1 MPPFWTPAT
10 GGGIAIGI
18 FVHHPRNSA
27 AVGYSKYTN
36 GTVVTGRWGESVMYR
51 VLTCL
56 ATEHD
61 WRLVV
66 LAGTIC
72 WLASAVAI
80 SLFHRARASR
90 GRTRAIWI
98 CLDAAVGGC
107 GIWATHFVAMLAY
120 DPGANAGYS
129 IPITSLSLVFAITIV
144 AIGLCI
150 ALSSARQSVIALGG
164 AVIGGGVAAMH
175 YTGMAALE
183 LPAFIVWSPGIVVA
197 SVVLGSLFAAMA
209 LLVAVRRDNLVHTV
223 AATGLLTVAIVSH
236 HFTAMG
242 AVTLI
247 PDPTLGSDGL
257 SISPT
262 ALSFLTA
269 VAAFAILGLSLL
281 ASMIDRRAKSELHQQ
296 KVLLDTALDNM
307 SQGLSMFD
315 ADGRILLFN
324 ERYAEMMGRTG
335 VALQGRLLLDVLR
348 QQKALYRWDGDPDQ
362 FVASVIAAAKA
373 GNSVTRTVSRN
384 GRSLRVV
391 DQPMK
396 GGGWVATFEDITEW
410 QAAQEQISHM
420 ARHDALTNLPN
431 RTLLREQLEKA
442 LRLVRRSDQLAVLC
456 LGLDHFKDIN
466 DSLGHTVGDA
476 LLREV
481 ARRLGECV
489 TEHDTV
495 ARLGGDEFAIVQFC
509 SDCEPSAVAMLASH
523 VVEKVSA
530 PYDIAGHQLVIGVS
544 IGISL
549 APEDGKNP
557 DELLKKADLA
567 LYRAKEDGRGTYRF
581 FETGMDARAQARRLL
596 ELDLRAALKRGEFE
610 VYYQPIR
617 DVAKDVVVAFEALVR
632 WNHSL
637 RGLISPVKFI
647 PLAEETGLIVPLGVW
662 VLRQAC
668 MDAAGWSQ
676 DVGVAVNLSPV
687 QFKNPSLVSAVKEA
701 LRASG
706 LPAHRLELEIT
717 ESVLLQNSEATLA
730 VLHELRG
737 FGVRI
742 SLDDFGTGYSSLS
755 YLRSFPFDK
764 IKIDRSFV
772 SELATRDDSM
782 AIVRAVTGLGKSLGI
797 VTTAEGVETEAQFD
811 LLRREGCTQA
821 QGYLFSRP
829 VPAAEVMKMLA
840 KVRQRIVA

>member
-1 MPPFWTPAT
+1 
-10 GGGIAIGI
+10 
-18 FVHHPRNSA
+18 
-27 AVGYSKYTN
+27 
-36 GTVVTGRWGESVMYR
+36 MYR

-56 ATEHD
+56 TTEHD

-80 SLFHRARASR
+80 SLFHRAKASR
-90 GRTRAIWI
+90 GRARAVWI
-98 CLDAAVGGC
+98 CLDATIGGC

-120 DPGANAGYS
+120 DPGAGAGYS
-129 IPITSLSLVFAITIV
+129 IPITLLSLVFAIAIV

-150 ALSSARQSVIALGG
+150 ALSSARQSVVALGG

-183 LPAFIVWSPGIVVA
+183 LPAFIVWSPGIVAA
-197 SVVLGSLFAAMA
+197 SIVLGSLFAAIA
-209 LLVAVRRDNLVHTV
+209 LLVAVRRDNPVHTL

-247 PDPTLGSDGL
+247 PDSTLSGDGL

-281 ASMIDRRAKSELHQQ
+281 AAMIDRRAKGELHQQ

-315 ADGRILLFN
+315 ADGRILLYN
-324 ERYAEMMGRTG
+324 DRYAEMMGRTDMT
-335 VALQGRLLLDVLR
+335 LQGRLLLDVLR
-348 QQKALYRWDGDPDQ
+348 QQQALGRWDGDPDQ
-362 FVASVIAAAKA
+362 FVASVIAEAKA

-384 GRSLRVV
+384 GRAIRIV

-431 RTLLREQLEKA
+431 RTLFREQLEKA
-442 LRLVRRSDQLAVLC
+442 LRLAKRNDQLAVLC
-456 LGLDHFKDIN
+456 LDLDHFKDIN
-466 DSLGHTVGDA
+466 DSLGHPVGDA
-476 LLREV
+476 LLKEV
-481 ARRLGECV
+481 ARRLGQCI

-509 SDCEPSAVAMLASH
+509 SDCDPSAVALLASH
-523 VVEKVSA
+523 VVEQVSA
-530 PYDIAGHQLVIGVS
+530 PYEIAGHQLVIGVS

-596 ELDLRAALKRGEFE
+596 ELDLRAALQRGEFE

-617 DVAKDVVVAFEALVR
+617 DIGKDAVVSFEALVR

-637 RGLISPVKFI
+637 RGLISPASFI
-647 PLAEETGLIVPLGVW
+647 PLAEETGLILPIGEW

-668 MDAAGWSQ
+668 MDAAQWSQ
-676 DVGVAVNLSPV
+676 AVGVAVNLSPV
-687 QFKNPSLVSAVKEA
+687 QFKNPNLVSTVKEA
-701 LRASG
+701 LKASG
-706 LPAHRLELEIT
+706 LPADRLELEIT
-717 ESVLLQNSEATLA
+717 ESVLLQNSEATLS
-730 VLHELRG
+730 VLHELRA

-797 VTTAEGVETEAQFD
+797 VTTAEGVETDAQFD

-821 QGYLFSRP
+821 QGYLFSPPR
-829 VPAAEVMKMLA
+829 PAAEVEMMLSKTRA
-840 KVRQRIVA
+840 RVVA

>member
-1 MPPFWTPAT
+1 
-10 GGGIAIGI
+10 
-18 FVHHPRNSA
+18 
-27 AVGYSKYTN
+27 
-36 GTVVTGRWGESVMYR
+36 MYR

-56 ATEHD
+56 TTEHD

-90 GRTRAIWI
+90 GRARATWI
-98 CLDAAVGGC
+98 GLDAAVGGC

-120 DPGANAGYS
+120 DPGSSAGYS
-129 IPITSLSLVFAITIV
+129 IPITLLSLVFAITIV

-150 ALSSARQSVIALGG
+150 ALSSARQSVVALGG

-197 SVVLGSLFAAMA
+197 SVVFGSLFAAIA
-209 LLVAVRRDNLVHTV
+209 LLVAVRRDNPVHTV

-242 AVTLI
+242 AVTLV

-315 ADGRILLFN
+315 ADGRILLYN

-335 VALQGRLLLDVLR
+335 MDLQGRLLLDVLR
-348 QQKALYRWDGDPDQ
+348 QQKVLGRWDGDPDQ
-362 FVASVIAAAKA
+362 FVASVIAEAKA

-384 GRSLRVV
+384 GRSIRVV
-391 DQPMK
+391 DQPMR

-431 RTLLREQLEKA
+431 RTLFREQLEKA

-456 LGLDHFKDIN
+456 LDLDHFKDIN
-466 DSLGHTVGDA
+466 DSLGHPVGDA
-476 LLREV
+476 LLKEV

-523 VVEKVSA
+523 MVEKVSA
-530 PYDIAGHQLVIGVS
+530 PYEIAGHQLVIGVS

-637 RGLISPVKFI
+637 RGMISPVNFI
-647 PLAEETGLIVPLGVW
+647 PLAEETGLIVPLGDW
-662 VLRQAC
+662 VLRRAC
-668 MDAAGWSQ
+668 MDAAQWSQ

-687 QFKNPSLVSAVKEA
+687 QFKNLNLVASVKDA
-701 LRASG
+701 LKDSG

-717 ESVLLQNSEATLA
+717 ESVLLQNSEATLS

-764 IKIDRSFV
+764 IKIDRSFIT
-772 SELATRDDSM
+772 ELATREDSM

-797 VTTAEGVETEAQFD
+797 VTTAEGVETDAQFD
-811 LLRREGCTQA
+811 LLRQEGCTQA
-821 QGYLFSRP
+821 QGYLFSPPRP
-829 VPAAEVMKMLA
+829 VAEVESMLSRA
-840 KVRQRIVA
+840 RARIVA

>member
-1 MPPFWTPAT
+1 
-10 GGGIAIGI
+10 
-18 FVHHPRNSA
+18 
-27 AVGYSKYTN
+27 
-36 GTVVTGRWGESVMYR
+36 MYR

-56 ATEHD
+56 TTEHD

-72 WLASAVAI
+72 WFASAVAV
-80 SLFHRARASR
+80 SLFHRARASQ
-90 GRTRAIWI
+90 GRARATWLA
-98 CLDAAVGGC
+98 LDAAVGGC

-120 DPGANAGYS
+120 DPGAGAGYS
-129 IPITSLSLVFAITIV
+129 IPVTLLSLVFAISIV

-150 ALSSARQSVIALGG
+150 ALASPRQWVIALGG

-183 LPAFIVWSPGIVVA
+183 LPAFIVWSSGLVVT
-197 SVVLGSLFAAMA
+197 SIVLGSVFAAIA
-209 LLVAVRRDNLVHTV
+209 LLIAARRDNPVYTL
-223 AATGLLTVAIVSH
+223 AATGLLTIAIVSH

-242 AVTLI
+242 AITLI

-257 SISPT
+257 SVSPT

-281 ASMIDRRAKSELHQQ
+281 AAMIDRRAKGELQDQ
-296 KVLLDTALDNM
+296 KVRLDNALANM
-307 SQGLSMFD
+307 SQGLCMFD

-324 ERYAEMMGRTG
+324 QRYVELMDRSGMP
-335 VALQGRLLLDVLR
+335 LQGRLLVDVLR
-348 QQKALYRWDGDPDQ
+348 ELKAVGEWDGDPDE
-362 FVASVIAAAKA
+362 FFASVLAEASA
-373 GNSVTRTVSRN
+373 GRTVTKTLGRN

-431 RTLLREQLEKA
+431 RTLFREQLEKA
-442 LRLVRRSDQLAVLC
+442 LRLAKRSDQLAVLC
-456 LGLDHFKDIN
+456 LDLDHFKDIN
-466 DSLGHTVGDA
+466 DSLGHPVGDV
-476 LLREV
+476 LLKEV
-481 ARRLGECV
+481 AQRLGECI

-509 SDCEPSAVAMLASH
+509 SDCDPSAVASLASH

-530 PYDIAGHQLVIGVS
+530 PYEIAGHQLVVGVS

-596 ELDLRAALKRGEFE
+596 ELDLRAALHRDEFE

-617 DVAKDVVVAFEALVR
+617 DVAKDVVVSFEALAR

-637 RGLISPVKFI
+637 RGMISPANFI
-647 PLAEETGLIVPLGVW
+647 PLAEETGLIVPIGEW

-687 QFKNPSLVSAVKEA
+687 QFKNPSLVSTVKEA

-717 ESVLLQNSEATLA
+717 ESVLLQNSEATLS

-772 SELATRDDSM
+772 TELATRDDSM

-797 VTTAEGVETEAQFD
+797 VTTAEGVETDAQFD

-829 VPAAEVMKMLA
+829 RPAADVENMLTQP
-840 KVRQRIVA
+840 RQRLTA

>member
-1 MPPFWTPAT
+1 
-10 GGGIAIGI
+10 
-18 FVHHPRNSA
+18 
-27 AVGYSKYTN
+27 
-36 GTVVTGRWGESVMYR
+36 MYR

-56 ATEHD
+56 TTEHD

-90 GRTRAIWI
+90 GRARAIWI
-98 CLDAAVGGC
+98 GLDAAVGGC

-120 DPGANAGYS
+120 DPGASAGYS
-129 IPITSLSLVFAITIV
+129 IPITSLSLVFAIIIV
-144 AIGLCI
+144 AAGLCI
-150 ALSSARQSVIALGG
+150 ALSSARQSVVALGG

-197 SVVLGSLFAAMA
+197 SIVLGSLFAAMA
-209 LLVAVRRDNLVHTV
+209 LLVAARRDNAIYTV

-281 ASMIDRRAKSELHQQ
+281 ASMIDRRAKSELHNQ

-315 ADGRILLFN
+315 ADGRILLYN
-324 ERYAEMMGRTG
+324 DRYAEMMGRTG
-335 VALQGRLLLDVLR
+335 MTLQGRLLLDVLR
-348 QQKALYRWDGDPDQ
+348 EQKALGRWDGDPDQ
-362 FVASVIAAAKA
+362 FVASVIAEARA
-373 GNSVTRTVSRN
+373 GNSVTRTASRN
-384 GRSLRVV
+384 GRSIRIV

-431 RTLLREQLEKA
+431 RTLFREQLEKA

-456 LGLDHFKDIN
+456 LDLDHFKDIN
-466 DSLGHTVGDA
+466 DSLGHPVGDA
-476 LLREV
+476 LLKEV
-481 ARRLGECV
+481 ARRLGECI

-523 VVEKVSA
+523 VVETVSA
-530 PYDIAGHQLVIGVS
+530 PYEIAGHQLVIGVS

-632 WNHSL
+632 WNHPL
-637 RGLISPVKFI
+637 RGMIPPVNFI
-647 PLAEETGLIVPLGVW
+647 PLAEETGLIVPLGEW

-668 MDAAGWSQ
+668 MNAAGWSQ
-676 DVGVAVNLSPV
+676 EVGVAVNLSPV
-687 QFKNPSLVSAVKEA
+687 QFKNLNLVSTVKEA
-701 LRASG
+701 LSASG

-717 ESVLLQNSEATLA
+717 ESVLLQNSEATLS
-730 VLHELRG
+730 VLHELRS

-772 SELATRDDSM
+772 SELATREDSM

-797 VTTAEGVETEAQFD
+797 VTTAEGVETDAQFD
-811 LLRREGCTQA
+811 LLRQEGCTQA

-829 VPAAEVMKMLA
+829 RPAADVENMLIQP
-840 KVRQRIVA
+840 RQRLIA

>member
-1 MPPFWTPAT
+1 
-10 GGGIAIGI
+10 
-18 FVHHPRNSA
+18 
-27 AVGYSKYTN
+27 
-36 GTVVTGRWGESVMYR
+36 MYR

-56 ATEHD
+56 TTEHD

-90 GRTRAIWI
+90 GRARATWI
-98 CLDAAVGGC
+98 GLDAAVGGC

-120 DPGANAGYS
+120 DPGSSAGYS
-129 IPITSLSLVFAITIV
+129 IPITLLSLVFAITIV

-150 ALSSARQSVIALGG
+150 ALSSARQSVVALGG

-197 SVVLGSLFAAMA
+197 SVVFGSLFAAIA
-209 LLVAVRRDNLVHTV
+209 LLVAVRRDNPVHTV

-242 AVTLI
+242 AVTLV

-315 ADGRILLFN
+315 ADGRILLYN

-335 VALQGRLLLDVLR
+335 MDLQGRLLLDVLR
-348 QQKALYRWDGDPDQ
+348 QQKVLGRWDGDPDQ
-362 FVASVIAAAKA
+362 FVASVIAEAKA

-384 GRSLRVV
+384 GRSIRVV
-391 DQPMK
+391 DQPMR

-431 RTLLREQLEKA
+431 RTLFREQLEKA

-456 LGLDHFKDIN
+456 LDLDHFKDIN
-466 DSLGHTVGDA
+466 DSLGHPVGDA
-476 LLREV
+476 LLKEV

-530 PYDIAGHQLVIGVS
+530 PYEIAGHQLVIGVS

-637 RGLISPVKFI
+637 RGMISPVNFI
-647 PLAEETGLIVPLGVW
+647 PLAEETGLIVPLGDW
-662 VLRQAC
+662 VLRRAC
-668 MDAAGWSQ
+668 MDAAQWSQ

-687 QFKNPSLVSAVKEA
+687 QFKNLNLAASVKDA
-701 LRASG
+701 LKDSG

-717 ESVLLQNSEATLA
+717 ESVLLQNSEATLS

-764 IKIDRSFV
+764 IKIDRSFIT
-772 SELATRDDSM
+772 ELATREDSM

-797 VTTAEGVETEAQFD
+797 VTTAEGVETDAQFN
-811 LLRREGCTQA
+811 LLRQEGCTQV
-821 QGYLFSRP
+821 QGYLFSPPRP
-829 VPAAEVMKMLA
+829 VAEVESMLSRA
-840 KVRQRIVA
+840 RARIVA

>member
-1 MPPFWTPAT
+1 
-10 GGGIAIGI
+10 
-18 FVHHPRNSA
+18 
-27 AVGYSKYTN
+27 
-36 GTVVTGRWGESVMYR
+36 MYR

-56 ATEHD
+56 VTEHD
-61 WRLVV
+61 WRLVL
-66 LAGTIC
+66 LAGAIC
-72 WLASAVAI
+72 AFASTVAI
-80 SLFHRARASR
+80 SLFHRARAST
-90 GRTRAIWI
+90 GRTRALWV

-120 DPGANAGYS
+120 DPGAGAGYDVS
-129 IPITSLSLVFAITIV
+129 VTLLSLILAVCIVALGLCVALMSARQWVV
-144 AIGLCI
+144 AIG
-150 ALSSARQSVIALGG
+150 G
-164 AVIGGGVAAMH
+164 AIIGAGVAAMH

-183 LPAFIVWSPGIVVA
+183 LPAYIVWSPGIVSA
-197 SVVLGSLFAAMA
+197 SVVFGSAFAAMA
-209 LLVAVRRDNLVHTV
+209 MLVAVRRDDAAHTV
-223 AATGLLTVAIVSH
+223 AAAGLLTVAIVSH
-236 HFTAMG
+236 HFTGMG
-242 AVTLI
+242 AITLV

-257 SISPT
+257 TVSPA
-262 ALSFLTA
+262 ALSFLTS
-269 VAAFAILGLSLL
+269 VGAFAILGISLL
-281 ASMIDRRAKSELHQQ
+281 AAVFDRRAKSALHEQ
-296 KVLLDTALDNM
+296 KILLDSAITNM
-307 SQGLSMFD
+307 SQGLCMFD
-315 ADGRILLFN
+315 ADGHILLFN
-324 ERYAEMMGRTG
+324 QRYVELMKRSGMQ
-335 VALQGRLLLDVLR
+335 LQGRLLLEVLR
-348 QQKALYRWDGDPDQ
+348 ELKAAGEWDKDPDE
-362 FVASVIAAAKA
+362 FFNTLVENARA
-373 GNSVTRTVSRN
+373 GRVVTRTIDRG

-391 DQPMK
+391 EQPMN

-410 QAAQEQISHM
+410 QAAQDQISHM

-431 RTLLREQLEKA
+431 RTLFREQLEKA
-442 LRLVRRSDQLAVLC
+442 LRLAKRADQLAVLC
-456 LGLDHFKDIN
+456 LDLDHFKDIN
-466 DSLGHTVGDA
+466 DSLGHPVGDV
-476 LLREV
+476 LLKEV
-481 ARRLGECV
+481 ARRLAGCI

-509 SDCEPSAVAMLASH
+509 SDCDPSAVAALASH
-523 VVEKVSA
+523 VVEQVSA
-530 PYDIAGHQLVIGVS
+530 PYEVAGHQLVIGVS

-596 ELDLRAALKRGEFE
+596 ELDLRAALHRDEFE

-617 DVAKDVVVAFEALVR
+617 DVARDVVVSFEALAR

-637 RGLISPVKFI
+637 RGMIPPVHFI
-647 PLAEETGLIVPLGVW
+647 PLAEETGLIVQIGEW

-668 MDAAGWSQ
+668 MDAAKWSQ

-687 QFKNPSLVSAVKEA
+687 QFKNPQLVSTVKAA
-701 LRASG
+701 LQASG

-717 ESVLLQNSEATLA
+717 ESVLLQNSEATLS

-772 SELATRDDSM
+772 TELATREDSM

-797 VTTAEGVETEAQFD
+797 VTTAEGVETDAQFE

-829 VPAAEVMKMLA
+829 RPAAEVEEMLTTA
-840 KVRQRIVA
+840 RQRRTA

>member
-1 MPPFWTPAT
+1 
-10 GGGIAIGI
+10 
-18 FVHHPRNSA
+18 
-27 AVGYSKYTN
+27 
-36 GTVVTGRWGESVMYR
+36 MYQ
-51 VLTCL
+51 VLNCL

-66 LAGTIC
+66 LAGAIC
-72 WLASAVAI
+72 SFASAVAI
-80 SLFHRARASR
+80 SLFQRARAAH
-90 GRTRAIWI
+90 GRARAIWI

-129 IPITSLSLVFAITIV
+129 IPVTLLSLLLAVCIV
-144 AIGLCI
+144 AIGLCV
-150 ALSSARQSVIALGG
+150 ALFSARRPVVALGG
-164 AVIGGGVAAMH
+164 AIIGAGVAAMH

-183 LPAFIVWSPGIVVA
+183 FPAYIVWSPGIVSA
-197 SVVLGSLFAAMA
+197 SVVFGSVFAALAM
-209 LLVAVRRDNLVHTV
+209 LVAMRRDDSAHTL
-223 AATGLLTVAIVSH
+223 AAAGLLTIAIVSH

-242 AVTLI
+242 AITLV
-247 PDPTLGSDGL
+247 PDPTLGSDAATV
-257 SISPT
+257 ST
-262 ALSFLTA
+262 AALSFLTSIG
-269 VAAFAILGLSLL
+269 AFAILGISLL
-281 ASMIDRRAKSELHQQ
+281 AAMFDRAAKGELHEQ
-296 KVLLDTALDNM
+296 KILLDTALGNM
-307 SQGLSMFD
+307 SQGLCMFD

-324 ERYAEMMGRTG
+324 QRYVELMDRTG
-335 VALQGRLLLDVLR
+335 VPLQGRLLIDVLR
-348 QQKALYRWDGDPDQ
+348 EVKAVGEWDGDPDE
-362 FVASVIAAAKA
+362 FFASVVEDAKA
-373 GNSVTRTVSRN
+373 GRTVTKTIGRN

-431 RTLLREQLEKA
+431 RTLFREQLEKA
-442 LRLVRRSDQLAVLC
+442 LRLAKRSDQLAVLC
-456 LGLDHFKDIN
+456 LDLDHFKDIN
-466 DSLGHTVGDA
+466 DSLGHPVGDA
-476 LLREV
+476 LLKEV
-481 ARRLGECV
+481 ARRLGDCI

-509 SDCEPSAVAMLASH
+509 SDCDPSAVASLASH
-523 VVEKVSA
+523 VVEQVSA

-596 ELDLRAALKRGEFE
+596 EIDLRAALRRDEFE

-617 DVAKDVVVAFEALVR
+617 DVAKDVVVSFEALAR

-637 RGLISPVKFI
+637 RGMISPANFI
-647 PLAEETGLIVPLGVW
+647 PLAEETGLIVPIGEW

-668 MDAAGWSQ
+668 MDAAQWSR

-687 QFKNPSLVSAVKEA
+687 QFKNPNLVLTVKEA
-701 LRASG
+701 LKASG

-797 VTTAEGVETEAQFD
+797 VTTAEGVETDAQFD
-811 LLRREGCTQA
+811 ILRQEGCTQA

-829 VPAAEVMKMLA
+829 RPAAEVENMLIQP
-840 KVRQRIVA
+840 RQRLTA